1 MCATCSAWLTPKALP
16 ILDEL
21 LAEKSLAP
29 ADRLAALAEFD
40 AVLGL
45 NLLALDRA
53 DLRVRPATA
62 TLTADEIEAK
72 LAERKEARAAKDFA
86 RSDAIRDALIAEGV
100 EVMDGDPL
108 RWEWKVS
115 LD

>member
-1 MCATCSAWLTPKALP
+1 MSDDLNTPTALP

-21 LAEKSLAP
+21 LAEKSLSP

-40 AVLGL
+40 TVLGL
-45 NLLALDRA
+45 NLITLDRA

-62 TLTADEIEAK
+62 TLTAEDIEAR
-72 LAERKEARAAKDFA
+72 LTERKEARAAKDFA
-86 RSDAIRDALIAEGV
+86 RSDAIRDELAAANV

-108 RWEWKVS
+108 GWDWRLEA
-115 LD
+115 